1 MHTLQHYLA
10 SPIQAERLAATSLP
24 RISTPCGV
32 SSKFLTH
39 IPLPQQDNSFPQWN
53 GHAAPLCT
61 VTMQDGLIHPPSFS
75 QNPLNE
81 IPAQVPFPFCIFRSG
96 TSFFALRLCMVKA
109 KTPAFLWVPSISS
122 FLGSWKR
129 FCSYHHSLEYSRILE
144 NSCRCLCG
152 TQHWGFSV

>member
-10 SPIQAERLAATSLP
+10 SPHPSRKTCCNFPPSHFHSVWSQQQVP
-24 RISTPCGV
+24 D
-32 SSKFLTH
+32 TH
-39 IPLPQQDNSFPQWN
+39 PPSPTRQQWS

-81 IPAQVPFPFCIFRSG
+81 IPAQVSFPFCIFRSG
-96 TSFFALRLCMVKA
+96 TSFFALRLFMVKA

-129 FCSYHHSLEYSRILE
+129 FCSHHHSLEYSRTLE

>member
-39 IPLPQQDNSFPQWN
+39 IPLPQQDTASPSEVGTLLPCALLQCKMVLFTLRPFPKK
-53 GHAAPLCT
+53 
-61 VTMQDGLIHPPSFS
+61 
-75 QNPLNE
+75 PLNE

-129 FCSYHHSLEYSRILE
+129 FCSHHHSLEYSRILE

-152 TQHWGFSV
+152 TQHWSFSV